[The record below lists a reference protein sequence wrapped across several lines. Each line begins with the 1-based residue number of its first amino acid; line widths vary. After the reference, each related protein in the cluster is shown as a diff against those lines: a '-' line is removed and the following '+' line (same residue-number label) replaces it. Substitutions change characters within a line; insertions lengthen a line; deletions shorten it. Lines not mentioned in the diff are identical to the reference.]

1 MVNGF
6 TDAFIQGSQIAPAL
20 EEQRRERRAAR
31 AADRRNAAAFNA
43 LSEGDITRAAAFN
56 PQLARQAQLVQ
67 TGEQEQKAA
76 QAQRQRNLAVDFTRA
91 FRQSV
96 ARGVPPEQAISQ
108 IVPVFSRFEDPDS
121 VAEFGQVLLS
131 NPSAA
136 ESIEAALQE
145 PVRRGSPAK
154 PLEAIDAQGN
164 RVFIERAPDDSFRAV
179 EGFSPVP
186 ETRKTDPLTTATRQ
200 ENLRRLRRRN
210 DEAEQEAAQEDGDS
224 FTFEFS
230 AEAKNRASLGIAG
243 IITANDELDRLFEKG
258 ARLGGNIRDQAANVA
273 RAVPFDGGAAE
284 RLIGTEDRDKIV
296 QASSTIESTLLPIF
310 SGSAVTDA
318 EARRLIRAALP
329 QPGDSDEILLAKRTQ
344 RQFFEEMLRA
354 GVTGSPINIDELIE
368 NATRIERLMKAQG
381 DQKRPPNR
389 SNQNQSVNGG
399 DVLTFNPETGR
410 LE

>member
-43 LSEGDITRAAAFN
+43 LSEGDITRTAAFN

-210 DEAEQEAAQEDGDS
+210 DEAQQEAAQEDGDS

-230 AEAKNRASLGIAG
+230 AEAKNRAALGLPGVIA
-243 IITANDELDRLFEKG
+243 ANDTLEKLFSEG
-258 ARLGGNIRDQAANVA
+258 VRLGGNTRDQAANVA
-273 RAVPFDGGAAE
+273 RAVPFDGGFVE
-284 RLIGTEDRDKIV
+284 RLVGSEDRNRLV

-310 SGSAVTDA
+310 SGAAVTIP
-318 EARRLIRAALP
+318 EAQRLIRAALP
-329 QPGDSDEILLAKRTQ
+329 QPGDGDAVLIAKQKQ
-344 RQFFEEMLRA
+344 RRFFEEILRA
-354 GVTGSPINIDELIE
+354 GVSGSAIDVDQLVANGNAIE
-368 NATRIERLMKAQG
+368 KALLAQQENGTRTAQ
-381 DQKRPPNR
+381 NE
-389 SNQNQSVNGG
+389 SVGG
-399 DVLTFNPETGR
+399 QGVISLDEFLAGGQ
-410 LE
+410 